1 MTCAK
6 LVGSLSVDVRDKV
19 SLPPSIAPPL
29 LPSSLIVLQMVKAFN
44 EDPEISVLLVSLKA
58 GGVALNLT
66 AANYIFVMDP
76 WWNPGPCP
84 PSACSLSL
92 S

>member
-19 SLPPSIAPPL
+19 SLPPPPPSL